1 MNWKEEEKILVVII
15 LEFSVFQFTRR
26 PRRRME
32 TISVIDNCGSKHHIA
47 GPLVSLCG
55 RSSLEH
61 LIFSRCRSCS
71 ASCSW
76 IHVPPFCLSRAARIA
91 RHKLGWHLYSA
102 QFMLLCILKRS
113 NCGVSGCDCSPFI
126 TIQTRRVHETTSKE
140 FPLHYVRNWFLD
152 FDTQK
157 SRFRTSPPPLKGG
170 VCRRRRRKSG
180 KRANE
185 FVAFLTRF
193 TNLWAIALIWL
204 LYYSQTISRRLAFG
218 NIGDWLGLCAY
229 G

>member
-1 MNWKEEEKILVVII
+1 MNWKEKEKIVVVII
-15 LEFSVFQFTRR
+15 LEFSVFNLLAGLVGGWRQSQLLT
-26 PRRRME
+26 
-32 TISVIDNCGSKHHIA
+32 TVAQNIA
-47 GPLVSLCG
+47 SPGRSVSLCG

-76 IHVPPFCLSRAARIA
+76 IHNPPFCLSRAARIA

-157 SRFRTSPPPLKGG
+157 SRLAQALLRLGWCLPTTTTKERKKSKRICSIFDKVHQFMSDRTYLII
-170 VCRRRRRKSG
+170 V
-180 KRANE
+180 
-185 FVAFLTRF
+185 LF
-193 TNLWAIALIWL
+193 TNNF
-204 LYYSQTISRRLAFG
+204 RRLAFG